1 MLFFPFSIV
10 RLVFR
15 VSRVYPLRFEQEQ
28 SVSLDLGWGEGRGGL
43 DKGIVFM
50 PCLRFIYTGTVD
62 CQVSCLFYLKDFSL
76 IVVS

>member
-1 MLFFPFSIV
+1 M
-10 RLVFR
+10 
-15 VSRVYPLRFEQEQ
+15 YPLKFEPEQ
-28 SVSLDLGWGEGRGGL
+28 SVSLDLGRGRGGL

-50 PCLRFIYTGTVD
+50 LCLRSIYTGTVD